1 MAEHNSNIIKNVI
14 KDTKFS
20 FKEATLRRNHQP
32 SKRLQA
38 LVAESSEGHTHHT
51 TAISHHRAN
60 TYFVAFD
67 IVIGE
72 IKERFTVVDQ
82 DILCALGDVVLSN
95 EPSND
100 SEEKVANFYELYK
113 DIIQAEKPIFSNFL
127 LEAASETKRTPTALT
142 KFLSVNKLDV
152 ILPTFFRLCKILAVI
167 PAIRRVQ
174 PSVLSVAV
182 ES

>member
-20 FKEATLRRNHQP
+20 FKEATLPRNHQP

-38 LVAESSEGHTHHT
+38 LVAESSKGHTHHT

-72 IKERFTVVDQ
+72 IKERFTVDDQ

-100 SEEKVANFYELYK
+100 SELEKVANFYELDK
-113 DIIQAEKPIFSNFL
+113 DLIQAEKAIFSNFL
-127 LEAASETKRTPTALT
+127 LESASETKR
-142 KFLSVNKLDV
+142 
-152 ILPTFFRLCKILAVI
+152 LPSKAEDIHSKQHGPKWAEL
-167 PAIRRVQ
+167 
-174 PSVLSVAV
+174 PSSF
-182 ES
+182 EH